1 MEATPLVLQ
10 LPRGGAL
17 DRELRAAAPPR
28 VAGGDVVIEGLP
40 KEAGGEL
47 KAPDV
52 GQVVLS
58 LPSPEALERES
69 ETVRRVID
77 EAGTGVEPLVV
88 EVEVAEHLR
97 EEELAPLL
105 DAAMRSPRAVI
116 LRVLRDA

>member
-28 VAGGDVVIEGLP
+28 VAGGEVVIEGLP

-47 KAPDV
+47 EAPDV

>member
-10 LPRGGAL
+10 LPRGGVL